1 MRLRRFYLLLSCF
14 VALPG
19 LLACSEEDPAPLFFK
34 IDYQVRCIDCEPRS
48 MDDPSRAIRG
58 LDGERGFA
66 VSCRATRQGG
76 DRIATFSAM
85 HTDTGDPANNYG
97 ITIDQVNLDGG
108 DPGSSCRVSVTEG
121 NNTYE
126 GVCAP
131 DEPEPPNAPC
141 PVELELDGDVIQ
153 RSVYCDDI
161 PNRSTTMITRY
172 VVAPGE
178 DAPADFEVQ
187 GCTGL

>member
-1 MRLRRFYLLLSCF
+1 MRFRGFHVLSIF
-14 VALPG
+14 ASSW

-34 IDYQVRCIDCEPRS
+34 IDYQVSCIDCESRA
-48 MDDPSRAIRG
+48 MHDPARAIRG

-76 DRIATFSAM
+76 DRIATFSAL
-85 HTDTGDPANNYG
+85 HQDPGSPNDNYG
-97 ITIDQVNLDGG
+97 ITIDQVNLDAG
-108 DPGSSCRVSVTEG
+108 DPGSSCRVSVVEG

-131 DEPEPPNAPC
+131 DDPEPPNAPC
-141 PVELELDGDVIQ
+141 VVDLELDGDVIQ
-153 RSVYCDDI
+153 GSVYCAGI
-161 PNRSTTMITRY
+161 PNRSTSTITRH